1 MAGWLGCLGWLD
13 RLSGCLA
20 GLSVLVGLAGGD
32 MLASPVRPPELIRI
46 PFKSIL
52 LKRAESQE
60 GCFPGW
66 LGLLSLLGCL
76 SGWLGW
82 LGWLGWGWLGLFGC
96 LSVCLAGWLTGWV
109 VCLAVKLGGWAGEA
123 GWVVSLAGW
132 AG

>member
-32 MLASPVRPPELIRI
+32 MLASPCVSTRVDSHSLQEHTAQESRVSGRLFPWLAGLAELAGL
-46 PFKSIL
+46 SVWL
-52 LKRAESQE
+52 AGLA
-60 GCFPGW
+60 GLAG
-66 LGLLSLLGCL
+66 LGLA
-76 SGWLGW
+76 
-82 LGWLGWGWLGLFGC
+82 GLVW